1 MDGYFVL
8 GCSEAREACVPL
20 CQFPDWAELFRGT
33 YAVCG
38 TQLVTTVSQSAAK
51 VCPEADGRQTR
62 GNMRLELLG
71 SVRAWCDEVEVLLG
85 PPKQRAVVGVLASR
99 VNEIVGVE
107 EIVDAVWG
115 SAVPQTA
122 ANGVHTYVAGLRRA
136 LEPGRG
142 RRASGGVLTSSGGGY
157 ALCLD
162 PDHVDV
168 AVFER
173 RHAEARRL
181 HGQGRPQEALRAF
194 DTALGL
200 WRGDAYANVP
210 GPFAEME
217 RTRLTELRMTAVE
230 EWAADMLAVGR
241 HAEAVPVLS
250 NLVAREPLRERLR
263 WLLMLSLYLGGR
275 RAHALGVY
283 RETRSLFSEELGL
296 EPGTELQSLHAQILA
311 GHDLVSGMPDV
322 AAARGGRQTA
332 APAKAAPAAAV
343 HEPAVRPAQLPCSAR
358 GFVGRV
364 EELAVLESLTAQG
377 AGSPEMRSTLVVVEG
392 APGIGKSTL
401 VLRAARQ
408 LSDRFPDGQLYVD
421 LGGAVSR
428 QRVLSAM
435 DALAQLL
442 RSLGVPKSAL
452 PDDLAGRTSLYR
464 SMLNGKRVLVVLDDA
479 VNAEQV
485 RPLIPGGPACVLVTS
500 RRVQRGL
507 VVRDGAYRIA
517 LKPLSSAESV
527 RLITYLIGAGRVE
540 GQWEAAAQ
548 LAGMCGHLPLALR
561 IAAESLAE
569 HPRLTLADMAQ
580 QHAAEDGRLDRL
592 AVEDDVAASLRAAF
606 ERAYDMLP
614 ADGARL
620 FRLLGLYHGEVLTVP
635 VAAALLGRDLVR
647 AEQLLGVLTDHHLLE
662 ESGEGTFRF
671 HNLLGIY
678 AAECSEREPA
688 HQRTA
693 ALERLLDAGK
703 FVSDM
708 TRSSITASHESV
720 LAGRSGCRHV
730 AYRNIEQTPAGKA
743 E

>member
-1 MDGYFVL
+1 
-8 GCSEAREACVPL
+8 
-20 CQFPDWAELFRGT
+20 
-33 YAVCG
+33 
-38 TQLVTTVSQSAAK
+38 
-51 VCPEADGRQTR
+51 
-62 GNMRLELLG
+62 MRLELLG
-71 SVRAWCDEVEVLLG
+71 SVRAWCDEAEVPLG

-162 PDHVDV
+162 PDRVDV

-173 RHAEARRL
+173 HHAEARRL
-181 HGQGRPQEALRAF
+181 HGQGRAQEALREF

-217 RTRLTELRMTAVE
+217 RTRLAELRLTAVE

-241 HAEAVPVLS
+241 HTEAVPVLS

-263 WLLMLSLYLGGR
+263 WFLMLSLYRSGR

-283 RETRSLFSEELGL
+283 RETRSLLSEELGL
-296 EPGTELQSLHAQILA
+296 EPGIELQSLHARILA
-311 GHDLVSGMPDV
+311 GDQDLVSRAPDI
-322 AAARGGRQTA
+322 AAGHEGRRTA
-332 APAKAAPAAAV
+332 APAEAAPAPV
-343 HEPAVRPAQLPCSAR
+343 HEPAVRPAQLPYSAR

-364 EELAVLESLTAQG
+364 EELAQLESLTAQG
-377 AGSPEMRSTLVVVEG
+377 GGGLEMRPTLVVVEG
-392 APGIGKSTL
+392 APGVGKSTL
-401 VLRAARQ
+401 VLHAARQ
-408 LSDRFPDGQLYVD
+408 LGDRFPDGQLYVD
-421 LGGAVSR
+421 LYGAASR
-428 QRVLSAM
+428 QRTLSAM

-442 RSLGVPKSAL
+442 RSLGVAKPDL
-452 PDDLAGRTSLYR
+452 PEDLAGRTSLYR
-464 SMLNGKRVLVVLDDA
+464 SMLHGKRVLVVLDDA

-517 LKPLSSAESV
+517 LKPLSPAESV
-527 RLITYLIGAGRVE
+527 KLITYLIGAGRVE

-548 LAGMCGHLPLALR
+548 LAEMCGHLPLAVR
-561 IAAESLAE
+561 IAAESLAGR
-569 HPRLTLADMAQ
+569 PRLTLANMAQ
-580 QHAAEDGRLDRL
+580 QHAAEEGRLDRL

-606 ERAYDMLP
+606 DVAYDALP

-620 FRLLGLYHGEVLTVP
+620 FRLLGLHHSGVITVA
-635 VAAALLGRDLVR
+635 VAAALMGSDLAR
-647 AEQLLGVLTDHHLLE
+647 AEQVLGVLTDNHLLE
-662 ESGEGTFRF
+662 ETGDGTFRF
-671 HNLLGIY
+671 QNLLGIY
-678 AAECSEREPA
+678 AAECAEQEPA
-688 HQRTA
+688 RHRTA
-693 ALERLLDAGK
+693 ALARLLHASQ
-703 FVSDM
+703 FPSDSA
-708 TRSSITASHESV
+708 RSSIAIAPAPV
-720 LAGRSGCRHV
+720 LIGRSGCRRSP
-730 AYRNIEQTPAGKA
+730 YRSIGDAPHE
-743 E
+743 

>member
-1 MDGYFVL
+1 
-8 GCSEAREACVPL
+8 
-20 CQFPDWAELFRGT
+20 
-33 YAVCG
+33 
-38 TQLVTTVSQSAAK
+38 
-51 VCPEADGRQTR
+51 
-62 GNMRLELLG
+62 MRLELLG
-71 SVRAWCDEVEVLLG
+71 SVRAWCDEAEVRLG

-142 RRASGGVLTSSGGGY
+142 RRASGGVLTSAGGGY
-157 ALCLD
+157 ALCID
-162 PDHVDV
+162 ADQVDV

-173 RHAEARRL
+173 HHAEARRL
-181 HGQGRPQEALRAF
+181 HGQGRPHEALGAF

-217 RTRLTELRMTAVE
+217 RTRLAELRLTAVE

-263 WLLMLSLYLGGR
+263 WFLMLSLYRSGR

-283 RETRSLFSEELGL
+283 RETRSLLREELGL
-296 EPGTELQSLHAQILA
+296 EPGSELQALHAQILA
-311 GHDLVSGMPDV
+311 GNHDLG
-322 AAARGGRQTA
+322 ARATDSPASREDRRTIAPAEALPA
-332 APAKAAPAAAV
+332 APV
-343 HEPAVRPAQLPCSAR
+343 HEPTVRPAQLPCSAR
-358 GFVGRV
+358 GFVGRA
-364 EELAVLESLTAQG
+364 EELAELTSLTAQSG
-377 AGSPEMRSTLVVVEG
+377 RGSEMRPTLVVVEG
-392 APGIGKSTL
+392 APGVGKSTL
-401 VLRAARQ
+401 VLCAAHQ
-408 LSDRFPDGQLYVD
+408 LGDRYPDGQLYVD
-421 LGGAVSR
+421 LQGAASR
-428 QRVLSAM
+428 QKALSAM

-442 RSLGVPKSAL
+442 RSLGVPKPEL

-464 SMLNGKRVLVVLDDA
+464 SMLHGKRVLVVLDDA
-479 VNAEQV
+479 ANAEQV

-517 LKPLSSAESV
+517 LKPLSSDESV
-527 RLITYLIGAGRVE
+527 QLITYLIGAGRVE
-540 GQWEAAAQ
+540 GHWEAAAQ
-548 LAGMCGHLPLALR
+548 LAEMCGHLPLALR

-569 HPRLTLADMAQ
+569 HPRLTLTDMAQ
-580 QHAAEDGRLDRL
+580 QHAAEEGRLDRL

-606 ERAYDMLP
+606 DVAYDALS

-620 FRLLGLYHGEVLTVP
+620 FRLLGLYHGGVIT
-635 VAAALLGRDLVR
+635 VAAAAALMGCDLSR
-647 AEQLLGVLTDHHLLE
+647 AEQAMGALTDSHLLE
-662 ESGEGTFRF
+662 EAGDGVFRF

-678 AAECSEREPA
+678 AAECAEREPA
-688 HQRTA
+688 HLRTA
-693 ALERLLDAGK
+693 ALARLLDAGQ
-703 FVSDM
+703 FASDL
-708 TRSSITASHESV
+708 TRPSITISPQSV
-720 LAGRSGCRHV
+720 LIGRSGCRRTP
-730 AYRNIEQTPAGKA
+730 YREIGETPTRT
-743 E
+743 